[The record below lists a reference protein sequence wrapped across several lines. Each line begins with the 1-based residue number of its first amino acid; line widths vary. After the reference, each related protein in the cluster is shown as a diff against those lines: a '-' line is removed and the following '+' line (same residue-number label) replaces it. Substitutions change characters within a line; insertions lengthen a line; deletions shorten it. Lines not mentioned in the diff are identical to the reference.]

1 MYIVVDDRESV
12 ANSYVGGLG
21 REGVSSTSFSSS
33 EFWDWLPSASESDLA
48 AIDAFLLGE
57 FDARGSLPPMV
68 RKRSSAPIIAL
79 TSLKMLKHTL
89 ELFEAGVD
97 DVVHVPIHLREILA
111 RTAAIA
117 RRSLGD
123 VPRPSESSIRVF
135 FNGRD
140 PEIGGRALPRRELR
154 IVEYMVSNHGKW
166 LTKTQIF
173 NAVYGIFE
181 STFDESVIE
190 SHVSKLRKKL
200 RDRLGFDAI
209 EARRYLGYRLEIP
222 PQDTQDT
229 IEDSMQEVGDVGI
242 LLNQA
247 NTGPAA
253 YSTRS

>member
-1 MYIVVDDRESV
+1 MWCMFRFIFAR
-12 ANSYVGGLG
+12 
-21 REGVSSTSFSSS
+21 FS
-33 EFWDWLPSASESDLA
+33 PGA
-48 AIDAFLLGE
+48 
-57 FDARGSLPPMV
+57 
-68 RKRSSAPIIAL
+68 
-79 TSLKMLKHTL
+79 
-89 ELFEAGVD
+89 
-97 DVVHVPIHLREILA
+97 
-111 RTAAIA
+111 AAIA

-123 VPRPSESSIRVF
+123 LPRPSESSIRVF

-140 PEIGGRALPRRELR
+140 PEIGGRALPLPRRELR

-222 PQDTQDT
+222 PQDIHET
-229 IEDSMQEVGDVGI
+229 IEESIQDVHDAGI
-242 LLNQA
+242 LLNEPK
-247 NTGPAA
+247 TGSAA
-253 YSTRS
+253 YSTGS